1 MPQTLLVLPKAFAD
15 RIPGMLITAGVFLAG
30 DRQTS
35 RYRKLTCEQSGGRV
49 TVTFMN
55 APRWARRL
63 DETVTEETVV
73 VGVARGGWRFFRRAD
88 DHDLHDRIVQLFEP
102 HALMEPS
109 RLGKP

>member
-1 MPQTLLVLPKAFAD
+1 
-15 RIPGMLITAGVFLAG
+15 MLITAGVFVVG

-63 DETVTEETVV
+63 DEAITEETVL
-73 VGVARGGWRFFRRAD
+73 VGVERGSWRLFRRAA
-88 DHDLHDRIVQLFEP
+88 DHELHERIVKLFEP

-109 RLGKP
+109 HIGTP